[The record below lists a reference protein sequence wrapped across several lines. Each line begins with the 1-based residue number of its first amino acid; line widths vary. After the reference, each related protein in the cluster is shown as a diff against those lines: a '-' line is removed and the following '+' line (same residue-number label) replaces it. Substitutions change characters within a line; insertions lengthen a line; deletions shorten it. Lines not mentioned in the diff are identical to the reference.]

1 MWLLG
6 AVSTAPGL
14 PKCLCDWQHRSSI
27 ALEDYFSHPEIQMPF
42 QSCILSSS
50 LALLGL
56 FVRTGSLTVFANVP
70 ALVPKLPLLDFIF
83 SHSLF
88 CSCFFPP
95 LSFCPH
101 YLWYL
106 YGVLTHSSA
115 QLLCNSVFLSEV

>member
-27 ALEDYFSHPEIQMPF
+27 ALEDYFSHPEVQMPF
-42 QSCILSSS
+42 QSCVLSSS

-70 ALVPKLPLLDFIF
+70 VLVPMLPLLDLIF
-83 SHSLF
+83 LLSLF
-88 CSCFFPP
+88 CSCFFFFF
-95 LSFCPH
+95 S
-101 YLWYL
+101 
-106 YGVLTHSSA
+106 VLIIFGISM
-115 QLLCNSVFLSEV
+115 VY